1 MADREAVDRSGA
13 KMPGIS
19 ALDELVDDWDDLV
32 SPTTNANTK
41 ANAYDVAGRRVLI
54 TASDRPLG
62 EKVLRSLAHL
72 RVDDHGPPSLEV
84 IVCEGRQLG
93 WDPYRMFGP
102 ATSPSGRAVVVRSS
116 GSLCRFDPGDGILNV
131 LDRTRRRAIFWA
143 ADQAT
148 LPYWEEHAPF
158 RHIFGWWLE
167 AAGFTVAHASGV
179 GTPAGGAIV
188 VGASGS
194 GKSTVA
200 LSCLG
205 SGLRCSG
212 DDYQLLKTDGEPHTF
227 SLYSCVKLEP
237 NNVARFPRL
246 AGSAEM
252 VGGKA
257 RFFLNELWPDV
268 LTRGFPIRAVLVP
281 KVTGGTSR
289 LVPISGGAAL
299 AALAPSSI
307 LMMHAVQGDP
317 LGAMARI
324 VSKANTFRL
333 ELGRDMQRL
342 PSLVRQ
348 ALE

>member
-1 MADREAVDRSGA
+1 
-13 KMPGIS
+13 MPGIS
-19 ALDELVDDWDDLV
+19 ALEELVDDWDDLV
-32 SPTTNANTK
+32 SRTTTTNTQANT
-41 ANAYDVAGRRVLI
+41 YDVAGRSVRI
-54 TASDRPLG
+54 TATDRPLG
-62 EKVLRSLAHL
+62 QKLLRSLAHL
-72 RVDDHGPPSLEV
+72 RVDDHGPYSLEV

-93 WDPYRMFGP
+93 RDPYRMFGR
-102 ATSPSGRAVVVRSS
+102 ATSPSGRAVVVRGS
-116 GSLCRFDPGDGILNV
+116 GSFFRFDPGDGILNV

-167 AAGFTVAHASGV
+167 AEGFTVAHAAGV
-179 GTPAGGAIV
+179 GTSDAGAIV

-212 DDYQLLKTDGEPHTF
+212 DDYQLVQTDGQPHTF

-237 NNVARFPRL
+237 DGVAWFPRL

-257 RFFLNELWPDV
+257 RFFLNELWPEV

-281 KVTGGTSR
+281 KITGGTSR

-307 LMMHAVQGDP
+307 LQLRAVQGDP

-324 VSKANTFRL
+324 VSYAHTFRL
-333 ELGRDMQRL
+333 ELGNDMEHVS
-342 PSLVRQ
+342 SLVHQ